1 MFFHIDFLRQELIWA
16 ICNSLLLLFLHLK
29 VLINL
34 HPMLTSI
41 LSFGHKHLFF
51 FSDSGHMNSNLLTGH
66 INSNSFKNKLGILR
80 GEGNMITYD
89 VLKCMG
95 CRLMH
100 LNEGSPR
107 EQTITFA
114 SSPQLTTQNGITK
127 LTFPARSSVS
137 KTHTH

>member
-51 FSDSGHMNSNLLTGH
+51 FSNSGHMNSNLLTGH

-80 GEGNMITYD
+80 GEGT
-89 VLKCMG
+89 
-95 CRLMH
+95 
-100 LNEGSPR
+100 
-107 EQTITFA
+107 
-114 SSPQLTTQNGITK
+114 
-127 LTFPARSSVS
+127 
-137 KTHTH
+137 